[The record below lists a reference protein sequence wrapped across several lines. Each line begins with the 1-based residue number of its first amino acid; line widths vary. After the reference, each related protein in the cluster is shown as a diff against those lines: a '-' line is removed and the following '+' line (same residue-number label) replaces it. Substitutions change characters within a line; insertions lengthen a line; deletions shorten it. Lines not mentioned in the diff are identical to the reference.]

1 MHPHADIK
9 LLLINSAVFIL
20 SLTQIETFLR
30 FTLLV
35 ISIIYTV
42 YKIIDR
48 FDDKKQR
55 DKKK

>member
-1 MHPHADIK
+1 MQPHSDVK
-9 LLLINSAVFIL
+9 LLILNSAVFIL

-48 FDDKKQR
+48 FEEKKNKE
-55 DKKK
+55 D

>member
-9 LLLINSAVFIL
+9 LLLINSEVFIL